1 MELAEGLRMRLLG
14 LLVAWLFGFTVVLL
28 LCAIFAPSALDIFL
42 ETLGEL
48 L

>member
-1 MELAEGLRMRLLG
+1 MRLLG
-14 LLVAWLFGFTVVLL
+14 LLVAWLFGFAVVLL
-28 LCAIFAPSALDIFL
+28 LFAIFAPATLDMFL